1 MDCPPCYPRKRPEFK
16 CDGVFLLMFPID
28 SGTADGAGHLN
39 FMAKDSD
46 PLADAFGTKE
56 TGGLF
61 SGLLAEESAV
71 DRRMMWR
78 LGTWAVAAVGA
89 VVVAVMANQTQLGW
103 RRDQVAAA
111 DLARQADRLQ
121 LLTKESQNEA
131 RRLAA
136 AIETLNTDRDRL
148 YSRLTVLE
156 QGLDSV
162 TGAIARQTAATPQ
175 AARSQDAAPAAPS
188 VAPVASMPA
197 PGSDKPRAE
206 ASRDSSKDA
215 QKDTAK
221 EVAKEPASPPPQTAA
236 AASLVQQSPATTSA
250 LPAIPLVPSK
260 SIMAPPDPAASKLI
274 QPETTEKAAEKKT
287 EPAPA
292 PTEVAAA
299 SAKPPEAT
307 ESEAPAIAIQQTRF
321 AIDLGGA
328 NSIDGLRALWRG
340 VTKTNPEIAALR
352 PIIMIK
358 EGSTGLGMQLRL
370 GAGPLINAA
379 AAARLCAGLTEN
391 DRHCETTVFD
401 GQRLSMRGGQEKGQD
416 KKGQDKEQE
425 KSQDKVQEKNA
436 EKNQDSA
443 PQAETAP
450 APTPSAKPEKH
461 RRSYSSKR
469 SSKREE
475 PAPAP
480 VPAQPAPAKPET
492 ASAGSTLSS
501 FFRR

>member
-1 MDCPPCYPRKRPEFK
+1 
-16 CDGVFLLMFPID
+16 
-28 SGTADGAGHLN
+28 
-39 FMAKDSD
+39 MAKDSD

-61 SGLLAEESAV
+61 SGLLAEESAF
-71 DRRMMWR
+71 DRRMIWR
-78 LGTWAVAAVGA
+78 LGSWGVAAVGA
-89 VVVAVMANQTQLGW
+89 VVIAVMANQAQLGW
-103 RRDQVAAA
+103 RRDQMASV
-111 DLARQADRLQ
+111 DLVRQADRLQ
-121 LLTKESQNEA
+121 LLTRESQNEA

-136 AIETLNTDRDRL
+136 AVETLNSDRDRL
-148 YSRLTVLE
+148 YSRVTVLE

-162 TGAIARQTAATPQ
+162 TGAIARQTAKPQDTP
-175 AARSQDAAPAAPS
+175 APDAQPAAPS
-188 VAPVASMPA
+188 VAPVASMPS
-197 PGSDKPRAE
+197 PSSDKPRAAAAKE
-206 ASRDSSKDA
+206 QAKEST
-215 QKDTAK
+215 KDTVK
-221 EVAKEPASPPPQTAA
+221 EAAKEPSSQPPQSAA

-250 LPAIPLVPSK
+250 LPMLPLVPSK
-260 SIMAPPDPAASKLI
+260 SIMAPPDPAASKLT
-274 QPETTEKAAEKKT
+274 QPETTEKTTEKTAEKKP
-287 EPAPA
+287 EPTPA
-292 PTEVAAA
+292 PTEIAAA

-307 ESEAPAIAIQQTRF
+307 ESEAPAIAVQQTRF

-340 VTKTNPEIAALR
+340 VTKSNPEVATLR

-358 EGSTGLGMQLRL
+358 EGTTGLGMQLRL

-379 AAARLCAGLTEN
+379 AAAKLCAGLAEN

-401 GQRLSMRGGQEKGQD
+401 GQRLSMRGGSEKG
-416 KKGQDKEQE
+416 QE
-425 KSQDKVQEKNA
+425 KSQDRIQEKNA
-436 EKNQDSA
+436 EKNPDAA

-450 APTPSAKPEKH
+450 APAPTAKPDKR

-480 VPAQPAPAKPET
+480 AAQPAAPAKPET

>member
-1 MDCPPCYPRKRPEFK
+1 
-16 CDGVFLLMFPID
+16 
-28 SGTADGAGHLN
+28 
-39 FMAKDSD
+39 MAKDSD

-61 SGLLAEESAV
+61 SGLLAEESAF

-78 LGTWAVAAVGA
+78 LGTWGVAAVGA
-89 VVVAVMANQTQLGW
+89 VVVAVMANQAQLGW
-103 RRDQVAAA
+103 RRDQVASA
-111 DLARQADRLQ
+111 DLVRQADRLQ

-148 YSRLTVLE
+148 YSRVTVLE

-162 TGAIARQTAATPQ
+162 TGAIANQTAATPQ
-175 AARSQDAAPAAPS
+175 AARPQDAAPVPPS
-188 VAPVASMPA
+188 VAPVASTPA
-197 PGSDKPRAE
+197 PGGDKPRSE
-206 ASRDSSKDA
+206 ASRDTAKDA
-215 QKDTAK
+215 QKDT
-221 EVAKEPASPPPQTAA
+221 AKEPASPPPQTAA
-236 AASLVQQSPATTSA
+236 AASLVQQAPATTSA
-250 LPAIPLVPSK
+250 LPVIALVPSK
-260 SIMAPPDPAASKLI
+260 SIMAPPDPAASKLM
-274 QPETTEKAAEKKT
+274 QAEATEKAAEKKT

-292 PTEVAAA
+292 PTEIAAA

-307 ESEAPAIAIQQTRF
+307 ESEAPAIAVQQTRF

-340 VTKTNPEIAALR
+340 VTKTNPEVAGLR

-358 EGSTGLGMQLRL
+358 EGGSGLGMQLRL

-379 AAARLCAGLTEN
+379 AAAKLCAGLTEN

-401 GQRLSMRGGQEKGQD
+401 GQRLSMRGGSDKGQEKG
-416 KKGQDKEQE
+416 QE
-425 KSQDKVQEKNA
+425 KSQDRVQEKNS
-436 EKNQDSA
+436 EKNQDGV

-450 APTPSAKPEKH
+450 APAPAAKPEKH

-480 VPAQPAPAKPET
+480 AAPQQPAAQAPKPET